1 MPSIFTG
8 FVPSILLFDLLDL
21 FDFIDFMKKSL
32 WTAAA
37 IIYINDYGPETLKDD
52 KNEKIP

>member
-1 MPSIFTG
+1 
-8 FVPSILLFDLLDL
+8 VPSILLFDLLDL

-32 WTAAA
+32 WAAAA